1 MQNSTVVQMK
11 SGLEQ
16 PDLSAKRTVSQ
27 EQERLLKLLAPE
39 GAVARVED
47 GVAVVFG
54 RKRGVS
60 LRIGSVQATVAAELV
75 SEGALDQ
82 RKARTCLELTINEAG
97 LARLRRIALGSGGD
111 RFAGQHFSI
120 GECRDGSNEQVML
133 TVNEA
138 ESPLLWLR
146 RRKGKAGHEL
156 IGDAEFAAG
165 ERLRSELTRA
175 RMLPRLTADWERPA
189 IAGTGGGAGLNP
201 TESMIVAKQRADAA
215 LSAVGPEFSGL
226 LMDVCGF
233 LKSIDQIERE
243 RGWPV
248 RSAKVVLVLALQRLA
263 RHYGYSNEARGTDHS
278 GRMRSWTGAGP
289 RPDFIAD
296 TESRSAV
303 DPQDCGKSLL

>member
-1 MQNSTVVQMK
+1 MQNAILSQ
-11 SGLEQ
+11 S
-16 PDLSAKRTVSQ
+16 PADLG

-39 GAVARVED
+39 GAIARVED
-47 GVAVVFG
+47 GLAVVFAR
-54 RKRGVS
+54 RKGVS
-60 LRIGSVQATVAAELV
+60 LRVGSVKASVATGLV
-75 SEGALDQ
+75 SAGALEQ
-82 RKARTCLELTINEAG
+82 RKVRTGVEVTINEAG
-97 LARLRRIALGSGGD
+97 LARLRRSALGNGGD

-120 GECRDGSNEQVML
+120 GERRDSAGEQAML

-201 TESMIVAKQRADAA
+201 TESMIAAKQRADAA

-233 LKSIDQIERE
+233 LKGIDQIERE

-263 RHYGYSNEARGTDHS
+263 RHYGYANEARGNDRQ
-278 GRMRSWTGAGP
+278 GIVRGWTGEGD
-289 RPDFIAD
+289 RPEF
-296 TESRSAV
+296 
-303 DPQDCGKSLL
+303 